1 MFQYEPYDNRASIGD
16 IIRLMMA
23 GPQARAQAARASG
36 EARAHA
42 MEIAGQNSA
51 QLGMTLGNIASG
63 TAQQIAHQ
71 YSPEAKALQDQ
82 RQALAEERKYNL
94 SERQRLTQQR
104 GAVDSLMRESI
115 ITDPT
120 TGIVTY
126 DRPTLMS
133 GMTKL
138 NLAPDEQEKWLKLL
152 DSSDAA
158 VKTAKE
164 AQNGALK
171 QIAGIVDA
179 TGNDSSVFEN
189 EVKRAIANGII
200 SERMAAPYLDA
211 ARRDPSHI
219 AKVTSAILGKK
230 PDLITAKPGDVVFDK
245 NAPPGSPPVFEAPPK
260 PDVKHYEQKS
270 VLLNGKEAVVSY
282 DPSSGKS
289 FDAQGTDV
297 SANVKPMP
305 PAATRVQVN
314 AGPQEGAL
322 SPEGLD
328 YAATQYRLTGV
339 MPALGMGKNA
349 DRGKIVNTAAQ
360 QAKALGQSPAA
371 AIQKQAARKADSASL
386 TQITKM
392 KGAAESFE
400 TKALAQADK
409 VVELSNAVGRTR
421 WPIVNAALLAGKTEI
436 AGDTQATQLLNA
448 VGTFTAEYAKIVEGS
463 TGSAAGS
470 SDSARR
476 MTERLLNPNMNKG
489 TVADVVKLMK
499 WEMSQTIQGY
509 DATIDHI
516 TTRMGGSTL
525 APAPTDTSVPVKPPQ
540 GGGITYQD
548 YLNAKK
554 KPGGG

>member
-1 MFQYEPYDNRASIGD
+1 MFQYEPYDNTRSIGQ
-16 IIRLMMA
+16 IIELMMA
-23 GPQARAQAARASG
+23 GPHAAAQAARAGG

-71 YSPEAKALQDQ
+71 FSPEAKALQEQ
-82 RQALAEERKYNL
+82 RQAMADERNYNI

-115 ITDPT
+115 ITDPV

-230 PDLITAKPGDVVFDK
+230 PDLMAVPAGSSVIDK
-245 NAPPGSPPVFEAPPK
+245 NADPGAPPLYQAPPK
-260 PDVKHYEQKS
+260 EPVPKSLQSKSVQVDGKSVEAVFDPATGRLSVNGQDVTDRAKPIPPASASVSITTGNDAKDIAAAIIAGEQPPDVK
-270 VLLNGKEAVVSY
+270 
-282 DPSSGKS
+282 
-289 FDAQGTDV
+289 
-297 SANVKPMP
+297 
-305 PAATRVQVN
+305 
-314 AGPQEGAL
+314 
-322 SPEGLD
+322 GL
-328 YAATQYRLTGV
+328 YRLSGPV
-339 MPALGMGKNA
+339 RAEL
-349 DRGKIVNTAAQ
+349 
-360 QAKALGQSPAA
+360 
-371 AIQKQAARKADSASL
+371 ARKGYNL
-386 TQITKM
+386 T
-392 KGAAESFE
+392 
-400 TKALAQADK
+400 
-409 VVELSNAVGRTR
+409 NANLD
-421 WPIVNAALLAGKTEI
+421 W
-436 AGDTQATQLLNA
+436 QATQKHIATLNGSKVTQLMSSVSTARESLNVIKELAEQWNGGRFPLLNKA
-448 VGTFTAEYAKIVEGS
+448 NLALAKNGAF
-463 TGSAAGS
+463 GKDAAS
-470 SDSARR
+470 IA
-476 MTERLLNPNMNKG
+476 TRLDG
-489 TVADVVKLMK
+489 QITDVTSELGQV
-499 WEMSQTIQGY
+499 Y
-509 DATIDHI
+509 
-516 TTRMGGSTL
+516 MGGNSPTDHALGLAEKNLKADWDKKVLFDMIDLADRNLLIRENSYRHSTPL
-525 APAPTDTSVPVKPPQ
+525 GLSTPAQAPTDTQVTVKPPAAAPSGQ
-540 GGGITYQD
+540 IIVTDPKGGKHPFATQAQADEFKRLAGI
-548 YLNAKK
+548 K
-554 KPGGG
+554 